1 MLRRSLIA
9 LSHSGNARNFVT
21 GFPPARR
28 VARRFVAGETRAEA
42 LAVIRQL
49 NQSGMV
55 ATVDYLGEH
64 VEEREAATA
73 NVNEYL
79 AVLDAIAGEQLQSG
93 VSLKLSAMGLHVD
106 PEFCYENVRQV
117 VARANQHDRF
127 VRIDME
133 ESSLVD
139 TTLALYRRLRSE
151 FDNVGTVIQAYLFR
165 TKEDVEAL
173 IAEGYADLRLV
184 KGAYD
189 ESAGIAWRD
198 RPAIQRELTELSK
211 RLLAPDARA
220 SGARLALGSHDDVVY
235 NAVATWAAE
244 QDVRPDD
251 WEIQFLYGI
260 RREEQKRLTQNGHRM
275 RIYVPYGQSWYPYF
289 MRRLAERPANLVFF
303 LRALVGN

>member
-9 LSHSGNARNFVT
+9 LSHSSKARSFVT

-64 VEEREAATA
+64 VTEREAATA

-106 PEFCYENVRQV
+106 PEFCYDNVRQV
-117 VARANQHDRF
+117 VARAHQHDRF

-139 TTLALYRRLRSE
+139 TTLALYHRLRSE

-173 IAEGYADLRLV
+173 IADGYADLRLV

-189 ESAGIAWRD
+189 ESADIAWRD
-198 RPAIQRELTELSK
+198 RPAIQQELTDLSK

-220 SGARLALGSHDDVVY
+220 QGARLALGSHDDVVY

-260 RREEQKRLTQNGHRM
+260 RREEQKRLAQDGHRM

>member
-9 LSHSGNARNFVT
+9 LSHSGNARSFVT

-49 NQSGMV
+49 NQIGMV

-64 VEEREAATA
+64 VTEREAATA
-73 NVNEYL
+73 NVNEYM

-106 PEFCYENVRQV
+106 PEFCYDNVRQV

-139 TTLALYRRLRSE
+139 TTLAFYRRLRSE

-189 ESAGIAWRD
+189 ESADIAWRD
-198 RPAIQRELTELSK
+198 RPAIQQELTELSK

-220 SGARLALGSHDDVVY
+220 RGARLALGSHDDVVY

-289 MRRLAERPANLVFF
+289 MRRLAERPANLIFF
-303 LRALVGN
+303 LRALVSN

>member
-9 LSHSGNARNFVT
+9 LSHSGNARSFVT
-21 GFPPARR
+21 GFPLARR

-55 ATVDYLGEH
+55 ATIDYLGEH
-64 VEEREAATA
+64 VTEREAATA
-73 NVNEYL
+73 NVSEYL

-117 VARANQHDRF
+117 VARAHQHDRF

-165 TKEDVEAL
+165 TKEDVEVL

-189 ESAGIAWRD
+189 ESADIAWRD
-198 RPAIQRELTELSK
+198 RPAIQQELTELSK

-220 SGARLALGSHDDVVY
+220 HGARLALGSHDDVVY

-244 QDVRPDD
+244 QDVRPGD

-260 RREEQKRLTQNGHRM
+260 RREEQKRLTQSGHRM